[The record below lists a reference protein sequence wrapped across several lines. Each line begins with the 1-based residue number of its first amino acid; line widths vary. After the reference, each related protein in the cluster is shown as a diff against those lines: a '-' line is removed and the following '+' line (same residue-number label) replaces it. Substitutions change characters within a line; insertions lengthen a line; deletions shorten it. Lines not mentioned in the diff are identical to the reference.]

1 MIDMD
6 IEKFSVI
13 ILAAGKGKRM
23 MNNDVPKVL
32 AELAGKPLIG
42 HVFEQVKKLYPE
54 KTAVVVGH
62 QKEKVI
68 QYVDSLNFNN
78 VLYAEQ
84 LDQLGTGHA
93 VQQTE
98 IYFTGY
104 SGNILILCGDVPL
117 LQAQSIK
124 DFIDEHIENAADC
137 SVLSTIMP
145 NPTGYGRI
153 VRSNSGDFIRI
164 TEEKDASDNEKLINE
179 INSGIYIVKSDL
191 LFHSINQI
199 KNNNAQGEY
208 YLTDIIQILSDI
220 GKKVQAVVGPKFIEL
235 QGINSPEDLEIA
247 EKYYN
252 KLYKNN

>member
-1 MIDMD
+1 MIGMVDN
-6 IEKFSVI
+6 KFSVI

-23 MNNDVPKVL
+23 KNNDIPKVL

-42 HVFEQVKKLYPE
+42 HVLDQAELLNPE

-62 QKEKVI
+62 HKDKVI
-68 QYVDSLNFNN
+68 EYIESLKLKKI
-78 VLYAEQ
+78 LYAEQ
-84 LDQLGTGHA
+84 LEQLGTGHA

-98 IYFTGY
+98 KYFNGY
-104 SGNILILCGDVPL
+104 DGDILILCGDVPL
-117 LQAQSIK
+117 LQAQSINE
-124 DFIDEHIENAADC
+124 FINEHIDNAADC

-153 VRSNSGDFIRI
+153 VRSNTGDFICI
-164 TEEKDASDNEKLINE
+164 TEEKDASEKVKLINE
-179 INSGIYIVKSDL
+179 INSGVYIVKSKS
-191 LFHSINQI
+191 LFDSINQL

-208 YLTDIIQILSDI
+208 YLTDIIQILSNL